1 MLGKQESRTS
11 RTQQPQHL
19 QLSETSASPEQPS
32 GVTHAAWLG
41 FILLSHSLEERKKT
55 MRKNRFIFWF
65 SVMSLVLLT
74 VLSVN
79 SQTRKSKSNQKPPE
93 PPFRGPNTKEGAS
106 QASKS
111 SKVLR
116 EIMGT
121 PDKGIPT
128 DLLDKAEC
136 VMVFP
141 QVLKVGFIVGGQR
154 GRGVASCRTRS
165 GWSAPAYFE
174 MKGGSVGFQIGGQA
188 TDFVLL
194 IMNESGM
201 KNLLSDRFEL
211 GGEASVAAGP
221 VGRTTSAS
229 TDAKMDAQIL
239 SYSRSKGL
247 FGGISLK
254 GLVISPDESDMEE
267 TYGNGITAETILAAN
282 KNRAPSEVQVFPKAL
297 SRYSSRTAN

>member
-1 MLGKQESRTS
+1 
-11 RTQQPQHL
+11 
-19 QLSETSASPEQPS
+19 
-32 GVTHAAWLG
+32 
-41 FILLSHSLEERKKT
+41 
-55 MRKNRFIFWF
+55 MRNKRFMFWF
-65 SVMSLVLLT
+65 AVMSLMIFT
-74 VLSVN
+74 VLGVN
-79 SQTRKSKSNQKPPE
+79 SQTRKPKSNPKSAE
-93 PPFRGPNTKEGAS
+93 PPFRGPNTTEGAS

-121 PDKGIPT
+121 PDKGIPK
-128 DLLDKAEC
+128 DLLNNAEC

-141 QVLKVGFIVGGQR
+141 QVLKAGFIVGGQR
-154 GRGVASCRTRS
+154 GRGVASCRTHS
-165 GWSAPAYFE
+165 GWSAPAYFW
-174 MKGGSVGFQIGGQA
+174 MKGGSVGFQIGAQA

-201 KNLLSDRFEL
+201 KNLLSDKFEL

-221 VGRTTSAS
+221 VGRTTTAS

-254 GLVISPDESDMEE
+254 GSVISPDEDDMEG
-267 TYGNGITAETILAAN
+267 TYGNGITAATILAAN
-282 KNRAPSEVQVFPKAL
+282 KSRAPSEVQVFPNAL

>member
-1 MLGKQESRTS
+1 
-11 RTQQPQHL
+11 
-19 QLSETSASPEQPS
+19 
-32 GVTHAAWLG
+32 
-41 FILLSHSLEERKKT
+41 
-55 MRKNRFIFWF
+55 MRNNRFMFWF

-74 VLSVN
+74 AVAVN
-79 SQTRKSKSNQKPPE
+79 SQTRKSKSTQKPAD

-106 QASKS
+106 QASKAS
-111 SKVLR
+111 TVLSQ
-116 EIMGT
+116 IMGT
-121 PDKGIPT
+121 PDKGIPK

-136 VMVFP
+136 VMIFP
-141 QVLKVGFIVGGQR
+141 QVLKAAFIVGGQR
-154 GRGVASCRTRS
+154 GRGVASCRTSS
-165 GWSAPAYFE
+165 GWSAPAFFE
-174 MKGGSVGFQIGGQA
+174 MKGGSIGFQVGGQA

-221 VGRTTSAS
+221 VGRTSTAS

-247 FGGISLK
+247 FGGVSLK
-254 GLVISPDESDMEE
+254 GSVISQDESDMEG
-267 TYGNGITAETILAAN
+267 TYGNGITATTILAAN

>member
-1 MLGKQESRTS
+1 
-11 RTQQPQHL
+11 
-19 QLSETSASPEQPS
+19 
-32 GVTHAAWLG
+32 
-41 FILLSHSLEERKKT
+41 
-55 MRKNRFIFWF
+55 MRNKRFRFWF
-65 SVMSLVLLT
+65 SVGGLVLLT
-74 VLSVN
+74 VLGVS
-79 SQTRKSKSNQKPPE
+79 SQTRKSKSNPKPPE
-93 PPFRGPNTKEGAS
+93 PPFRGPNTKEGAI

-121 PDKGIPT
+121 PDKGIPK

-201 KNLLSDRFEL
+201 NNLLSDRFEM
-211 GGEASVAAGP
+211 GGEGSVAAGP
-221 VGRTTSAS
+221 VGRTTTAS

-247 FGGISLK
+247 FAGVSLK
-254 GLVISPDESDMEE
+254 GSVISPDESDMEG
-267 TYGNGITAETILAAN
+267 TYGNGVTATTILAAN
-282 KNRAPSEVQVFPKAL
+282 KKRAPAEVQVFPNTLA
-297 SRYSSRTAN
+297 RYSSRTAN